1 MKPRTDRPTFGG
13 TSRLFVSK
21 FGPISEKK
29 TSLRPQ
35 RRCFDRARL
44 RLQPSINAPTI
55 GAYLVENVLRER
67 DIQKST
73 SAQRERIT
81 TASTC
86 GQHSSCFRASTMG
99 KIRFEVRARPSER
112 WWTHSKKI
120 ESNYSTASIRIKDCR
135 ILSLRYTF
143 IHNEWISSGK
153 NWDVTR
159 ANPLV
164 ASA

>member
-1 MKPRTDRPTFGG
+1 MGLATAPNPCPQLSTISTNGG
-13 TSRLFVSK
+13 YIYPLPNFDEAEN
-21 FGPISEKK
+21 GPSNIWGYTPLVCLQIWPHLRKK

-73 SAQRERIT
+73 SAQRERNT

-86 GQHSSCFRASTMG
+86 GQHSSCFRASTMF

-112 WWTHSKKI
+112 
-120 ESNYSTASIRIKDCR
+120 
-135 ILSLRYTF
+135 
-143 IHNEWISSGK
+143 
-153 NWDVTR
+153 
-159 ANPLV
+159 
-164 ASA
+164 